1 MNHVNVMHSM
11 SEVVEA
17 IIKRTGSAIVL
28 AIPMGIGKP
37 NHLVNALYRRVK
49 GDPSLTLKIL
59 TALSLERPV
68 GHSDLEQRFL
78 EPFAARVFGDYPD
91 LEYVKDSRAGRLPS
105 NINVFE
111 FFFKTGDYLGNSRAQ
126 QNFIY
131 SNYSHAARDMILQG
145 ANVLMQAVA
154 VDESGTSPRYS
165 LSSNPDVSLDLLAMS
180 TLPTLKIGAVNR
192 KMPFMPNDAE
202 VSANSFDILFD
213 GTESTHDL
221 FAPPNMKVDVQDY
234 AISLWASTLVPDGG
248 SLQIGIG
255 SLGDGISQALIVR
268 EKHNA
273 EYRQL
278 LAEMQA
284 ANGAVLPVGSELG
297 KFDLGLYGCSEMFVN
312 GFLWLIRAGIIR
324 RQVFDDLLL
333 QRLVSEGK
341 LGQQI
346 TKQSILELLNVGRIH
361 ATLTEADM
369 TFLKHFGFF
378 TDDVQWVDGRLIVS
392 GESIPGNLSDDT
404 AFRKICASCLGTELR
419 GGYIMHGGFFLGPR
433 DFYQALRDMPQE
445 QLQRIN
451 MTRIRFINE
460 LLGHEELAAL
470 HRRDA
475 RFINTTMMVTLLGAA
490 ASDGLDSGQMVS
502 GVGGQYNFVAMG
514 HALPDARSILLLR
527 SWRTKNDKVTSN
539 IVWNY
544 GHITISRHLRDIVV
558 TEYGIADL
566 RGQADNEVIK
576 RLLAITDS
584 RFQDELLATA
594 KANGKLETEYQ
605 IPQSCRRNLPEILER
620 CLGGAATRTLLPDFP
635 FGTDFTEDELVI
647 VRSLARLK
655 RSVEHPA
662 DLVATLVKSAIGQLL
677 DSETVPERY
686 LERMGMTEAHTL
698 KDKLMRTLFVGNL

>member
-1 MNHVNVMHSM
+1 MNHVNVMHSV

-234 AISLWASTLVPDGG
+234 AISLWASTLVPDG
-248 SLQIGIG
+248 
-255 SLGDGISQALIVR
+255 
-268 EKHNA
+268 E
-273 EYRQL
+273 
-278 LAEMQA
+278 
-284 ANGAVLPVGSELG
+284 
-297 KFDLGLYGCSEMFVN
+297 
-312 GFLWLIRAGIIR
+312 
-324 RQVFDDLLL
+324 
-333 QRLVSEGK
+333 
-341 LGQQI
+341 
-346 TKQSILELLNVGRIH
+346 
-361 ATLTEADM
+361 
-369 TFLKHFGFF
+369 
-378 TDDVQWVDGRLIVS
+378 
-392 GESIPGNLSDDT
+392 
-404 AFRKICASCLGTELR
+404 
-419 GGYIMHGGFFLGPR
+419 
-433 DFYQALRDMPQE
+433 
-445 QLQRIN
+445 
-451 MTRIRFINE
+451 
-460 LLGHEELAAL
+460 
-470 HRRDA
+470 
-475 RFINTTMMVTLLGAA
+475 
-490 ASDGLDSGQMVS
+490 
-502 GVGGQYNFVAMG
+502 
-514 HALPDARSILLLR
+514 
-527 SWRTKNDKVTSN
+527 
-539 IVWNY
+539 
-544 GHITISRHLRDIVV
+544 
-558 TEYGIADL
+558 IA
-566 RGQADNEVIK
+566 
-576 RLLAITDS
+576 
-584 RFQDELLATA
+584 
-594 KANGKLETEYQ
+594 
-605 IPQSCRRNLPEILER
+605 
-620 CLGGAATRTLLPDFP
+620 
-635 FGTDFTEDELVI
+635 
-647 VRSLARLK
+647 
-655 RSVEHPA
+655 
-662 DLVATLVKSAIGQLL
+662 
-677 DSETVPERY
+677 
-686 LERMGMTEAHTL
+686 
-698 KDKLMRTLFVGNL
+698 